1 MYAWAILY
9 MCFNCLYMYFRAVFF
24 SVQNFHVNIWGTL
37 NFVDQLFHEIKN
49 QNIAS
54 RGIKNGGTA
63 YV

>member
-1 MYAWAILY
+1 
-9 MCFNCLYMYFRAVFF
+9 MYFRAVFF